1 MELYSS
7 TSAVAIHMMQNY
19 TTSAFLQAYTR
30 FSARYRHPVKM
41 FIDAGSQLIKACKKA
56 EFGIEDVTREMSS
69 R

>member
-1 MELYSS
+1 
-7 TSAVAIHMMQNY
+7 
-19 TTSAFLQAYTR
+19 
-30 FSARYRHPVKM
+30 M